1 MVKQQ
6 LENYM
11 KENKLLSKY
20 QSGFRRKFSC
30 ETAVNYVV
38 SRWKNAK
45 NNKILAIFLDFKR
58 AFETIDRDILQ
69 KLLKHGIEDEE
80 LMWFKSYLINRK
92 QITRVNNTESSLIEN
107 KYGVPQGSISGALLF
122 IIDINDMENVLKK
135 YEIVLYAEDILIFT
149 NKADNLCQENL
160 TKDMENVNKWL
171 MMNKLKLNENKT
183 KLLEINMDNNIIF
196 KINNVIMEEVN
207 SIKYLGFIIDKALE
221 FNEHMEFICKKIE
234 EKLDISNA

>member
-1 MVKQQ
+1 MEEA
-6 LENYM
+6 LE
-11 KENKLLSKY
+11 K
-20 QSGFRRKFSC
+20 C
-30 ETAVNYVV
+30 
-38 SRWKNAK
+38 
-45 NNKILAIFLDFKR
+45 
-58 AFETIDRDILQ
+58 
-69 KLLKHGIEDEE
+69 
-80 LMWFKSYLINRK
+80 
-92 QITRVNNTESSLIEN
+92 
-107 KYGVPQGSISGALLF
+107 
-122 IIDINDMENVLKK
+122 
-135 YEIVLYAEDILIFT
+135 EIVLYADDILIFT